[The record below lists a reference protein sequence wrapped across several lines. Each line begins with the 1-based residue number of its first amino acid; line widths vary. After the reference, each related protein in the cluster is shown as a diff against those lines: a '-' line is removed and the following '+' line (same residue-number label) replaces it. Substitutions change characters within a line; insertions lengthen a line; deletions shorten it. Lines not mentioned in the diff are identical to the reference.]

1 MPAEQLITIF
11 EGPDGSGKSTAA
23 KDYAVRTNAHYVHM
37 GPLKHVTSGLARMYV
52 EAMMPALLGH
62 RSVVMD
68 RCWLSEPIYGRAFRG
83 GKDRLHKA
91 DYRMLERLAMR
102 CGAVVVHCRP
112 SMARVVINWSNRRAG
127 EMLKARDQLVHVYE
141 LYGEQVPLTSLP
153 VELFDYTKG
162 NFNDVQ
168 STRMPSHPL
177 ESRSAGN
184 YHADVIIVGEKFAEP
199 KNQDPLYQWPF
210 ASFSDDGCSRWLT
223 DLLTLA
229 GVGEQ
234 DLLWF
239 NADQLSKPMV
249 KRWVGRKVFALGA
262 EAVTTLHEM
271 LGPDDGVMLSAVE
284 HPQYWRRFRSLQP
297 YPLVP
302 LLKQALEDTGHG
314 LVTPN

>member
-23 KDYAVRTNAHYVHM
+23 KNYALRTNAHYVHM

-68 RCWLSEPIYGRAFRG
+68 RCWMSEPIYGRAFRG
-83 GKDRLHKA
+83 GKDRLHAA

-112 SMARVVINWSNRRAG
+112 NLGKVLENWFSRRES
-127 EMLKARDQLVHVYE
+127 EMLMAKKQLITVYD
-141 LYGEQVPLTSLP
+141 LYGDLTYTTSLP
-153 VELFDYTKG
+153 VMTFDYTKCDFG
-162 NFNDVQ
+162 DVVL
-168 STRMPSHPL
+168 SRMLSHPL

-184 YHADVIIVGEKFAEP
+184 AHADIIIVGEQFGEH
-199 KNQDPLYQWPF
+199 KNHDPLYQWPF
-210 ASFSDDGCSRWLT
+210 ASFSDEGCSRWLT
-223 DLLTLA
+223 MQLA
-229 GVGEQ
+229 QASISEK

-239 NADQLSKPMV
+239 NVDQLSKAIV

-262 EAVTTLHEM
+262 KALQSLHEM
-271 LGPDDGVMLSAVE
+271 LGPDDGVTVSAVE
-284 HPQYWRRFRSLQP
+284 HPQFWKRFRAGVP
-297 YPLVP
+297 YPLGS
-302 LLKQALEDTGHG
+302 LIQRTITEGNTYDTS
-314 LVTPN
+314 N